1 MIAYN
6 PANDHSSF
14 TFKIFFAGE
23 MVDWLTDT
31 DPKIAMKRAIKMMA
45 KRKDQRKGCYVLFRP
60 SSARPG
66 DEAAALEYSRAG
78 IAPKAGKEKSL
89 EDCSRE
95 ELRRAAKHCGLDE
108 RGAHFMNYIYGDANQ
123 NPEFDKKVVLALKK
137 FGYSRVVYETPS
149 WMTVK

>member
-6 PANDHSSF
+6 PANDQSSF

-31 DPKIAMKRAIKMMA
+31 DPKVAMKRAVKMMA
-45 KRKDQRKGCYVLFRP
+45 KRKDQRKGSYVLFRP
-60 SSARPG
+60 SKARPG
-66 DEAAALEYSRAG
+66 DEAAALAYSRTGATTKV
-78 IAPKAGKEKSL
+78 ANEKRL
-89 EDCSRE
+89 EDCNRE

-108 RGAHFMNYIYGDANQ
+108 RGAQFMDYIYGDANQ
-123 NPEFDKKVVLALKK
+123 TTVFDKKVVMTLKK